1 MTQFGQILVAAMGD
15 KVVFCNVTNIAFVE
29 TFTPQEKREL
39 FSIPEISAA
48 VKALNAKARKLRAAA
63 NRRVKAAKQ
72 AARQAAK
79 KTARKL
85 GSVIRKQEVKG
96 AIRTLRAIK
105 PIVEE
110 AVQEHG
116 REVGRYLA
124 LLVAKHGKLKQLRVQ
139 TWNWYLDLR

>member
-1 MTQFGQILVAAMGD
+1 MTQFGKILVAAMSG
-15 KVVFCNVTNIAFVE
+15 KVVVCNVTNIAFVE
-29 TFTPQEKREL
+29 TFTPQEGREL
-39 FSIPEISAA
+39 PSIETSNA

-63 NRRVKAAKQ
+63 NRRAKAAKQ

-79 KTARKL
+79 KTARRL

-116 REVGRYLA
+116 REVGRCLA